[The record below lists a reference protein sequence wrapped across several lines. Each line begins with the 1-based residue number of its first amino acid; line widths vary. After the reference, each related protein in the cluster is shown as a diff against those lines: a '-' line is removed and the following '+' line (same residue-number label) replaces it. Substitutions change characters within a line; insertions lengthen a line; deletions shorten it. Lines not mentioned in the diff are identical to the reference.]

1 MTSPILI
8 EKKDG
13 YAVITLNR
21 PDSMNALSRELR
33 EQFAEAFIDFQQDEA
48 VRVVVVTG
56 SGKAFCAG
64 FDLKEMASAD
74 EANVAEASDNELTQV
89 MDAFEG
95 PIIAA
100 VNGYAITGGFELALA
115 CDVII
120 ASTNAKFADTHA
132 RVGILPGWGLSQR
145 LPRLIG
151 LSRAKQMSFTGNTID
166 AQQAYDWGLVNQVFE
181 PDQLL
186 AQAEKMAADMCG
198 CVPALLPQYKKL
210 IDDGYSMPLIDALEF
225 EAAIGLES
233 AKAASAAMIAM
244 RREKVLER
252 GREQGDKKS

>member
-1 MTSPILI
+1 MSSPVII
-8 EKKDG
+8 SKHSG

-21 PDSMNALSRELR
+21 PDSMNALSRDLR
-33 EQFAEAFIDFQQDEA
+33 EQFAQAFRDFQLDETIRA
-48 VRVVVVTG
+48 VVVTG

-64 FDLKEMASAD
+64 FDLKEMASGD
-74 EANVAEASDNELTQV
+74 EPNAAEASENELTQV

-120 ASTNAKFADTHA
+120 GSTKAKFADTHA

-151 LSRAKQMSFTGNTID
+151 LSRAKELSFTGNTID
-166 AQQAYDWGLVNQVFE
+166 AQQAYDWGLINRVVE
-181 PDQLL
+181 PEQL
-186 AQAEKMAADMCG
+186 QTVAEQMAMDMCG
-198 CVPALLPQYKKL
+198 CVPAILPQYKKL
-210 IDDGYSMPLIDALEF
+210 IDDGYSMSLVDALEF
-225 EAAIGLES
+225 EAAIGIES
-233 AKAASAAMIAM
+233 AKAATAAMIAM

-252 GREQGDKKS
+252 GREQGGS